1 MTTLTGSASL
11 IIGLTGGIGSGKT
24 AATDIFQAL
33 GIRIVDAD
41 RVSRKVVEVGSPALA
56 HIAARYGSGIILL
69 SDGSLNRRALRDI
82 IFANPVEKK
91 WLETL
96 LHPLIREEIVK
107 QLHSSQSPYTI
118 LASPLLLETDQ
129 QTLCSRVLVI
139 DAPETVQLARTQ
151 LRDNAD
157 KNAVQAIMD
166 SQMGRQQ
173 RLALADDVIVN
184 DTGLDALK
192 SAVQALHHKYLELT
206 EHD

>member
-1 MTTLTGSASL
+1 MTALRGSASL

-33 GIRIVDAD
+33 GIRVVDAD
-41 RVSRKVVEVGSPALA
+41 RVSREVVEVGSPALS
-56 HIAARYGSGIILL
+56 HIAARYGSGTILL
-69 SDGSLNRRALRDI
+69 QDGSLNRRALRDI
-82 IFANPVEKK
+82 IFGNPVEKK
-91 WLETL
+91 WLEAL

-107 QLHSSQSPYTI
+107 QLRSSQSPYTI

-139 DAPETVQLARTQ
+139 DAPETLQLERTQ

-173 RLALADDVIVN
+173 RTALADDVIVN
-184 DTGLDALK
+184 DAGLDALK
-192 SAVQALHHKYLELT
+192 NAVHELHHKYLELT
-206 EHD
+206 THD